1 MSDRGP
7 QISTRLREKLLL
19 LARDPS
25 FVVDR
30 TYSALM
36 DLDDD
41 YAALAPTARR
51 DVLDSIRT
59 FISMWFLCI
68 VEGRPPAPDD
78 LELLAEAGRRR
89 VHQGVGLNSLLR
101 AFRAGSKEIL
111 NAYVELGRGDDALR
125 DELFFVVTP
134 FLLERSDEMAQAI
147 AQAYL
152 DEQFQ
157 GARWRDAMRYELCS
171 AIFSASDDFES
182 FRKAAEALGVDP
194 SGLRVGL
201 AMHVNVSGI
210 SPSSLERELDRF
222 TLSLAR
228 HLKVPYTELVRV
240 MRHERLL
247 VWVPCT
253 RGDSVITTDR
263 RMFKLMSAAVQTL
276 RPACSAGIGLMN
288 QGPNGW
294 AATAREAINALE
306 SGLAIHPPV
315 RVRSFSQIAVNESV
329 RYADTTL
336 RYLDSLIE
344 RLTREPDLLPTL
356 ETFFRLSQ
364 RRKATAAALGIHIN
378 TLSYRLER
386 IETLLGAKL
395 TDFESLINLYIAMN
409 LRRGSGGGIT
419 NEEPA
424 ERGAEHE
431 SLRVAWTSPRRA

>member
-1 MSDRGP
+1 MSGSSPR
-7 QISTRLREKLLL
+7 ISTRLRKKLLL

-30 TYSALM
+30 TYSVLM
-36 DLDDD
+36 NLDED
-41 YAALAPTARR
+41 YAALAPTTRR

-59 FISMWFLCI
+59 FVSMWFLCI
-68 VEGRPPAPDD
+68 VEGRPPAPDE

-89 VHQGVGLNSLLR
+89 VHQGIGLNSLLR

-111 NAYVELGRGDDALR
+111 NAYVELGREDEALR

-134 FLLERSDEMAQAI
+134 FLLERSDAMAQAI

-171 AIFSASDDFES
+171 AIFSTSDDFQG

-194 SGLRVGL
+194 NGLRVGL
-201 AMHVNVSGI
+201 AMHVDFSGI
-210 SPSSLERELDRF
+210 SPPNLERELDRF

-228 HLKVPYTELVRV
+228 HLKVQHAELVRV

-247 VWVPCT
+247 VWVPCAH
-253 RGDSVITTDR
+253 GDSVITTDH
-263 RMFKLMSAAVQTL
+263 RMFRLMSSAVQTL
-276 RPACSAGIGLMN
+276 RPVCSVGIGLMN

-294 AATAREAINALE
+294 AATAREAIRALE
-306 SGLAIHPPV
+306 SGLAVDPPV

-329 RYADTTL
+329 RYVDTTL

-344 RLTREPDLLPTL
+344 RLTHEPDLLPTL
-356 ETFFRLSQ
+356 ETYFRLSQ
-364 RRKATAAALGIHIN
+364 RRKATAAALGIHPN
-378 TLSYRLER
+378 TLTYRLDR
-386 IETLLGAKL
+386 IQTLLGAKL
-395 TDFESLINLYIAMN
+395 TDFESLMNLYIAMN
-409 LRRGSGGGIT
+409 LRRGSAGGIT
-419 NEEPA
+419 NEES
-424 ERGAEHE
+424 GG
-431 SLRVAWTSPRRA
+431 

>member
-1 MSDRGP
+1 MSDRSP
-7 QISTRLREKLLL
+7 QISARLREKLLL

-25 FVVDR
+25 LVVDR
-30 TYSALM
+30 TYAALM
-36 DLDDD
+36 DLDED

-51 DVLDSIRT
+51 DVMDSIRT
-59 FISMWFLCI
+59 FVGIWFLCI
-68 VEGRPPAPDD
+68 VEERPPAPDE

-89 VHQGVGLNSLLR
+89 VHQGIGLNSLLR

-111 NAYVELGRGDDALR
+111 NAYVELGREGEALR

-134 FLLERSDEMAQAI
+134 FLLERSDAMAQAI

-171 AIFSASDDFES
+171 AVFSPSDDFQG

-194 SGLRVGL
+194 NGLRVGL
-201 AMHVNVSGI
+201 AMYVDVSGI
-210 SPSSLERELDRF
+210 SPPSLERELDRLM
-222 TLSLAR
+222 LSLAR
-228 HLKVPYTELVRV
+228 ILKVQHGELVRV

-247 VWVPCT
+247 VWVSCA

-263 RMFKLMSAAVQTL
+263 RMIALMSSAVQTL
-276 RPACSAGIGLMN
+276 RPVSSVGIGLMN
-288 QGPNGW
+288 QGPSGW
-294 AATAREAINALE
+294 AATAREAIRALE

-315 RVRSFSQIAVNESV
+315 PVRSFSQIAVNESV

-344 RLTREPDLLPTL
+344 RLSHEPDLMPTL
-356 ETFFRLSQ
+356 ETYFRLSQ
-364 RRKATAAALGIHIN
+364 RRKAAAAALGIHTN
-378 TLSYRLER
+378 TLSYRLDR

-395 TDFESLINLYIAMN
+395 TDFESLINLYIAMS
-409 LRRGSGGGIT
+409 LRRASTGGIAD
-419 NEEPA
+419 EEL
-424 ERGAEHE
+424 
-431 SLRVAWTSPRRA
+431 SK

>member
-1 MSDRGP
+1 MSDRSA

-30 TYSALM
+30 TYSVLM
-36 DLDDD
+36 ELDED

-51 DVLDSIRT
+51 DVLDSIGM
-59 FISMWFLCI
+59 FLSMWFLCI
-68 VEGRPPAPDD
+68 IEGRPPAPNE

-89 VHQGVGLNSLLR
+89 VHQGIGLNSLLR

-111 NAYVELGRGDDALR
+111 NAYVELGRDDDALR

-134 FLLERSDEMAQAI
+134 FLLERSDVMAQAI

-171 AIFSASDDFES
+171 AIFGASADFQS
-182 FRKAAEALGVDP
+182 FQKAAEALGVEP
-194 SGLRVGL
+194 NGLRVGL
-201 AMHVNVSGI
+201 AMNLDVSGI
-210 SPSSLERELDRF
+210 SPPSLERELDRF

-228 HLKVPYTELVRV
+228 HLKVQHNELVRV
-240 MRHERLL
+240 MRHGRLL
-247 VWVPCT
+247 VWVPCA
-253 RGDSVITTDR
+253 RGDSVVTTDR
-263 RMFKLMSAAVQTL
+263 RMFTLMSAAVQML
-276 RPACSAGIGLMN
+276 RPVCSVGIGLMN

-294 AATAREAINALE
+294 AATAREAILALE
-306 SGLAIHPPV
+306 SSLAVDPPV
-315 RVRSFSQIAVNESV
+315 RVRSFSQIAINESV

-344 RLTREPDLLPTL
+344 RLTREPDLMPTL
-356 ETFFRLSQ
+356 ETYFRLSQ

-378 TLSYRLER
+378 TLTYRLDR

-395 TDFESLINLYIAMN
+395 TDFESLINLYIAIN
-409 LRRGSGGGIT
+409 LRHGSTGVVT
-419 NEEPA
+419 NGDLSEQRA
-424 ERGAEHE
+424 DHV
-431 SLRVAWTSPRRA
+431 SLHVASKSPRLA